1 MTMRN
6 ACLTKLALAVAAVSA
21 AGQVHA
27 AVACG
32 DTSTPISEIQGSGS
46 STPKAGETVTV
57 EGIVTADLQ
66 DGSKLNGFFIQSTDD
81 DADADPMTSE
91 GLFIY
96 AQTPDVAEG
105 DAVIISG
112 EAKEHYGHTQV
123 SATAIEICSSDN
135 QLPSPAS
142 VSLPLDSEDTLETLE
157 GMRIQLDQTLTAN
170 DVRELARFGAFWVS
184 NGRRFQ
190 PTEVALPGSDEAQS
204 IATTNELNRL
214 LVDDGNDSQNPEP
227 VVYPNGNLSA
237 HNSLRNGETL
247 SGLTG
252 VVYYTWSQYRLFPT
266 EPLQYGGT
274 NPRTTAPETSIDG
287 NLRVASFN
295 VLNYFN
301 GDGEGGGFPTARGAD
316 DAEELERQKDKLIAA
331 LEALDADVIGLMEIE
346 NDGFDELSAIAQ
358 LVDALNATQS
368 ESDQYAFVDPGVATI
383 GDDDIAVGLIYRPTQ
398 VSPVNTA
405 KILSSNN
412 SPLDDSD
419 APLFNDDKNRPALA
433 QSFEDAGTGDR
444 FTVVVNHLKS
454 KGSSC
459 EDLGDPEDPNG
470 QGNCNQIRTN
480 AAQALSQWL
489 DTDPTGVDDDDI
501 LIIGDLNAYSME
513 DPIRALSD
521 AGYDSLKAEGEYSY
535 VYDGM
540 SGNLDHALA
549 NDSLANKAVL
559 VQDWHINTDEPSA
572 LDYNLE
578 YKSDAQDVSFYAA
591 TPFRSSDHDPVIVD
605 FKMVAD
611 DDDSDDGS
619 DSNDDSND
627 SNTDGNDKDDKD
639 DRGPFGGAFMPV
651 GGLPGALVGI
661 LMVVGL
667 VRLRGN
673 R

>member
-6 ACLTKLALAVAAVSA
+6 ACLTQLALAVAAVSA
-21 AGQVHA
+21 AGQAHA

-32 DTSTPISEIQGSGS
+32 DTSTPIAEIQGSGS

-66 DGSKLNGFFIQSTDD
+66 ESSEMSGFFIQSTDS
-81 DADADPMTSE
+81 DADDDPATSE

-96 AQTPDVAEG
+96 GGSTDVSVG
-105 DAVIISG
+105 DAVIVNG
-112 EAKEHYGHTQV
+112 EAKEYYGLTQV
-123 SATAIEICSSDN
+123 AADAIEVCSSSN
-135 QLPSPAS
+135 TLPSAALA
-142 VSLPLDSEDTLETLE
+142 SLPLDSENALEPIE
-157 GMRIQLDQTLTAN
+157 GMRVTFDQTLTVN
-170 DVRELARFGAFWVS
+170 EVYQLGRYGEFIVS
-184 NGRRFQ
+184 DGRRFQ
-190 PTEVALPGSDEAQS
+190 PTEVALPGSTEAQS
-204 IATTNELNRL
+204 VAEANALNKIT
-214 LVDDGNDSQNPEP
+214 VDDGIKTQNPDP
-227 VVYPNGNLSA
+227 VIFPNGNLSA
-237 HNSLRNGETL
+237 SNTLRIGETL

-252 VVYYTWSQYRLFPT
+252 VISYGYNKYRILPT
-266 EPLQYGGT
+266 EDLTLGGT
-274 NPRTTAPETSIDG
+274 NPREIEPETNIDG

-316 DAEELERQKDKLIAA
+316 NAEELERQEDKLIAA
-331 LEALDADVIGLMEIE
+331 LEALDADVVGLMEIE
-346 NDGFDELSAIAQ
+346 NDGYGELSAIAQ
-358 LVDALNATQS
+358 LVNALNVTQS
-368 ESDQYAFVDPGVATI
+368 ESDQYAYVDPGVAKI

-405 KILSSNN
+405 KILSSDN

-433 QSFEDAGTGDR
+433 HSFEDAGTGDR
-444 FTVVVNHLKS
+444 FTVVVNHFKS

-470 QGNCNQIRTN
+470 QGNCNQIRTK

-489 DTDPTGVDDDDI
+489 DSDPTGVDDEDV

-513 DPIRALSD
+513 DPIRALAD
-521 AGYDSLKAEGEYSY
+521 AGYESLKADGEYSY

-549 NDSLANKAVL
+549 NDPLADKVVL

-605 FKMVAD
+605 FKMVAA
-611 DDDSDDGS
+611 DDDSDDES
-619 DSNDDSND
+619 DSGDNGDDSNNND
-627 SNTDGNDKDDKD
+627 DQDDKDDK
-639 DRGPFGGAFMPV
+639 GPFGGAFMPL
-651 GGLPGALVGI
+651 GGLPGVALSV
-661 LMVVGL
+661 LMLMGL
-667 VRLRGN
+667 VRLRAT